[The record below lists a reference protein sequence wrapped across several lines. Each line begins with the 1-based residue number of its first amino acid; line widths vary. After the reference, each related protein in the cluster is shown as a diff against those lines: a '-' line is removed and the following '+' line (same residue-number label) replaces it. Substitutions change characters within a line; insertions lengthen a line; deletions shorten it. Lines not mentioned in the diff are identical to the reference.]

1 VNAAADEFKDVSL
14 PSSYQGFTKVV
25 TALEPIRAKYGSI
38 DQFID
43 QRLIGAAG
51 ANGPQ
56 AKLTLSGV
64 VESFVQTTKMSG
76 LDYGDQHQ
84 QLVIRLLASLM
95 TRPFVILT
103 GLSGSGKSQL
113 ALKLGHWFG
122 KGRYE
127 VVSVRPDWTGP
138 EAMLG
143 YEDLLQPAPRPW
155 VVGDVLKLS
164 LKAAADPGRPYLL
177 LLDEMNLAHVERY
190 FADFLSGMES
200 GEGVLPNLA
209 EGESDG
215 NWRLSGE
222 AAKIPVPGNLFVV
235 GTVNVDETTY
245 MFSPKVL
252 DRANTIEFRVM
263 SADLAK
269 AGGKPGFAEGAD
281 VSLLES
287 LVTAALD
294 PNWHRENRP
303 AWSQQYEEAVGTL
316 HQTLSV
322 VGWEFGYRTYYDM
335 LRFAAFASAMG
346 VDEWRQILDIQVLQ
360 KVLPRLNG
368 SKRRLEPA
376 LSRLGR
382 FCQDLVADDRVKDD
396 PTKLFMP
403 FEQDLQDPALPMTYD
418 KIRRMHRLLVQNQF
432 ASFAE

>member
-1 VNAAADEFKDVSL
+1 VIDAFAEAAK
-14 PSSYQGFTKVV
+14 G
-25 TALEPIRAKYGSI
+25 
-38 DQFID
+38 
-43 QRLIGAAG
+43 
-51 ANGPQ
+51 
-56 AKLTLSGV
+56 
-64 VESFVQTTKMSG
+64 SG
-76 LDYGDQHQ
+76 LDYGEQHRE
-84 QLVIRLLASLM
+84 LVVRLLGSLM
-95 TRPFVILT
+95 TRPLVILT

-113 ALKLGHWFG
+113 ALKLGEWFG
-122 KGRYE
+122 AGRCE
-127 VVSVRPDWTGP
+127 VVAVRPDWTGP

-143 YEDLLQPAPRPW
+143 YEDLLQAPPRPW
-155 VVGDVLKLS
+155 VVGDVLKIA
-164 LKAAADPGRPYLL
+164 LKASADLGRPYLL

-200 GEGVLPNLA
+200 GVEVLPNLVQ
-209 EGESDG
+209 SDDG
-215 NWRLSGE
+215 WRLNSE
-222 AAKIPVPGNLFVV
+222 SPKIPVPANLFVV

-252 DRANTIEFRVM
+252 DRANTIEFRVR
-263 SADLAK
+263 SRDLAK
-269 AGGKPGFAEGAD
+269 AAGKPGATEEAEL
-281 VSLLES
+281 SILET

-303 AWSQQYEEAVGTL
+303 SWAKEYEAALLTL
-316 HQTLSV
+316 HETLTV

-335 LRFAAFASAMG
+335 VRFSAFASAMG
-346 VDEWRQILDIQVLQ
+346 LEGWQQILDVQVLQ

-382 FCQDLVADDRVKDD
+382 YCQDLVNDDKVKGD
-396 PTKLFMP
+396 PTKVFMP
-403 FEQDLQDPALPMTYD
+403 FEQDLESPSLPLSYD